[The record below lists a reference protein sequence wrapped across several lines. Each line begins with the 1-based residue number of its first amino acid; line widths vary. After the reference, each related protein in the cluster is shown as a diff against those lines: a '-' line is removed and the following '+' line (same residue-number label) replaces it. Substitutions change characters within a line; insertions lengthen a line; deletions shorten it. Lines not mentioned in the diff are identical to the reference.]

1 MLPYKTPQRKQHD
14 ANRGRNMA
22 TMKFVVVV
30 LAVVMMEAVNGYS
43 GMQNHQH
50 CVSDV
55 RCRCNGSED
64 TGLVADCSNLNIS
77 SIPKFYSN
85 VTKIL
90 LQRNNIKHLKIEDRQ
105 FPRSVLY
112 LDISENKLETFADDP
127 FRSMDSLVYLDLGN
141 NLLKYMP
148 NVFPRN
154 VFKGL
159 KSLSYLNLQGNNV
172 LNTLHPDNLSYPVSI
187 GDIAMLTTCL
197 LDGVD
202 QTGFPSEF
210 KDLLH
215 LEVLDLGNE
224 AATCELP
231 ILRSN
236 YFENVTSVRN
246 LSLSYCQIRFIEN
259 GTFLKLTQLYFLN
272 VSNNDRLTFGVMSN
286 LTSDLKALPIHTLD
300 ISRIHCDYG
309 PGTSIYVDDVVNL
322 RNHTHLRRLYLNNN
336 RLSLPEF
343 GVISLLPKSLRF
355 ISVNGNRLTFGSYV
369 FELAGFINLE
379 YFDGS
384 RQYTS
389 HDPDT
394 GSRDCRD
401 WRAPPTY
408 SNDFQAISSILT
420 NLQDFSSSIQQMSS
434 TKLVATN
441 VSQVSRPNDS
451 LTSTNSIVSSPPT
464 FPVPGNLREVL
475 FFGSVLDYEI
485 RVVPLGPNNL
495 TRVDIHGNLLHSW
508 SGTVLNIDKVKFID
522 GSNNYCT
529 YISDNFFDHCENLE
543 ELLLHDNLLGNVLK
557 TDENGNIFRRLV
569 HLKLLDLSWNR
580 IQEVPNLLL
589 KNQNNLQIL
598 NISNNEML
606 TFDLNFEHMNNL
618 QYLNLSK
625 NRLSLLS
632 KQTRKQIDSCRSHNL
647 TVNLYGNKLQ
657 CSCET
662 LDFLKWLGE
671 RRNTF
676 DDFHSY
682 ECRFPDETTGNFSD
696 FENVLIRLKTSCN
709 KYTGLIV
716 GTTFGVCLAISLTL
730 SGIVYRY
737 RWKIRYLYYMT
748 KTKYRGYSSLV
759 TDYEDRD
766 EYPYDAFVSYCEK
779 DGRFVRGDLLN
790 NLERQNGL
798 TLCLHQRDFI
808 PGHDIAENI
817 TKAIH
822 QSRKTIVIVSKSYLK
837 SYWCMYEFNMARME
851 SIYAREGNS
860 VLLLVFYDNV
870 EPTDLPLTLM
880 DLIDSKSYIEYP
892 DDEQG
897 NVVFWGKLAES
908 ISM

>member
-1 MLPYKTPQRKQHD
+1 
-14 ANRGRNMA
+14 MA
-22 TMKFVVVV
+22 AVRVICVALT
-30 LAVVMMEAVNGYS
+30 VVMMVTANGHT
-43 GMQNHQH
+43 GMSDHQH

-55 RCRCNGSED
+55 RCRCNVSDG
-64 TGLVADCSNLNIS
+64 TGLVADCSNLNMS

-112 LDISENKLETFADDP
+112 LDISENKLETFVDNP
-127 FRSMDSLVYLDLGN
+127 FRSMDSLVYLDLSN

-309 PGTSIYVDDVVNL
+309 PGTSIYVADVVNL
-322 RNHTHLRRLYLNNN
+322 RNHTYLTRLYLNNN

-355 ISVNGNRLTFGSYV
+355 ISANRNRLTFGSYV
-369 FELAGFINLE
+369 FEFASAVNLE

-384 RQYTS
+384 RQYIS

-394 GSRDCRD
+394 GSMDCDD
-401 WRAPPTY
+401 WRAPPPKFNHLQGSKSINQNRLFSY
-408 SNDFQAISSILT
+408 KHSNNIWQTSSAIHT
-420 NLQDFSSSIQQMSS
+420 
-434 TKLVATN
+434 
-441 VSQVSRPNDS
+441 S
-451 LTSTNSIVSSPPT
+451 LTQART
-464 FPVPGNLREVL
+464 FPVPTNLREL
-475 FFGSVLDYEI
+475 IFFECVLDYEI
-485 RVVPLGPNNL
+485 GTVPLGPNNL
-495 TRVDIHGNLLHSW
+495 TRVDLHGNLLHSW
-508 SGTVLNIDKVKFID
+508 KGTMLNINKVKIID
-522 GSNNYCT
+522 GSNNFCT
-529 YISDNFFDHCENLE
+529 YISDSFFDHSENLE

-557 TDENGNIFRRLV
+557 TDGNGNIFRRLV
-569 HLKLLDLSWNR
+569 HLKVLDLSWNR

-589 KNQNNLQIL
+589 KNQNELQIL

-606 TFDLNFEHMNNL
+606 TFDLKFEHMNNL

-632 KQTRKQIDSCRSHNL
+632 KQTRKQIDGGRSHNL

-662 LDFLKWLGE
+662 LEFLQWLGDK
-671 RRNTF
+671 RDKF
-676 DDFHSY
+676 DDFQRY
-682 ECRFPDETTGNFSD
+682 QCQFPDENIRNFSD
-696 FENVLIRLKTSCN
+696 FEDVVTDLMKSCH

-716 GTTFGVCLAISLTL
+716 GVAVFLAVSLIL

-737 RWKIRYLYYMT
+737 RWRIRYVYYMT
-748 KTKYRGYSSLV
+748 KSKYMEYV
-759 TDYEDRD
+759 TLTTNND
-766 EYPYDAFVSYCEK
+766 EYRYDAFVSHSEEDEC
-779 DGRFVRGDLLN
+779 FVYQDLLQ
-790 NLERQNGL
+790 NLENTYDL
-798 TLCLHQRDFI
+798 NLCTLQRNFQAGESI
-808 PGHDIAENI
+808 FEHLA
-817 TKAIH
+817 TAIRK
-822 QSRKTIVIVSKSYLK
+822 SRKTIVIVSESYMK
-837 SYWCMYEFNMARME
+837 CSMCEYQFNIARME
-851 SIYAREGNS
+851 SIYARKGAS
-860 VLLLVFYDNV
+860 VLFLVFYGNV
-870 EPTDLPLTLM
+870 RPEDLPLTMM
-880 DLIDSKSYIEYP
+880 DLINRNFYIEYP
-892 DDEQG
+892 HDEQG
-897 NVVFWGKLAES
+897 NVVFWRYLNDIVKPPH
-908 ISM
+908 